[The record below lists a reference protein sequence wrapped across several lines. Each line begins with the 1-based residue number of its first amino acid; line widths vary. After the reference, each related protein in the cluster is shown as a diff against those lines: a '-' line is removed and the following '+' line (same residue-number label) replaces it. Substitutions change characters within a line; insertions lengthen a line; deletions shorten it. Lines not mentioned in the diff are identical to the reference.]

1 MFVILART
9 SEINF
14 HALVLD
20 WWHDQLLVDSTVRQM
35 EVRAGG
41 GAEQFP
47 CRTRD
52 GSYGHARLGVPII
65 EMSFLAYMR

>member
-1 MFVILART
+1 M
-9 SEINF
+9 
-14 HALVLD
+14 LD